1 MFDTYLSS
9 YKNYLLERDISKNTI
24 SAYIT
29 DIQKFFDWHKGQ
41 GEDDISKII
50 MQDLV
55 DYRDYLIENN
65 CSVNTVNRK
74 IIAMNKFIDYLYNTD
89 VLQRSIKAKIIKKNA
104 PDEFKGLTEEDFKR
118 LRREIHRNGTLRDI
132 LIFELLAHTGIR
144 VSELVGLTL
153 EDITIRDRES
163 YISIIGKG
171 NKSRKISLKPEVRNL
186 IKEYLKK
193 RPLTKEKYLFQS
205 QRGSL
210 TRTAVFRILK
220 GYGKRKGIDVNPHSL
235 RHTLARKLL
244 ESNEITTVQKILGHS
259 CIETVRLYTQQT
271 QEKADIAIQN
281 VRY

>member
-1 MFDTYLSS
+1 
-9 YKNYLLERDISKNTI
+9 
-24 SAYIT
+24 
-29 DIQKFFDWHKGQ
+29 
-41 GEDDISKII
+41 
-50 MQDLV
+50 MQDVV
-55 DYRDYLIENN
+55 DYRDYLMGNK
-65 CSVNTVNRK
+65 CSVITVNRK
-74 IIAMNKFIDYLYNTD
+74 NVAINKFIDYLYNTD
-89 VLQRSIKAKIIKKNA
+89 VLQKPIKAKVIKKNA
-104 PDEFKGLTEEDFKR
+104 PDEFKGLTEEDFKK

-132 LIFELLAHTGIR
+132 LIFEILAHTGLR

-153 EDITIRDRES
+153 DDVTLRDRES

-171 NKSRKISLKPEVRNL
+171 NKSRKLSLKLEVRDL

-193 RPLTKEKYLFQS
+193 RPLTKEKYLFQG

-210 TRTAVFRILK
+210 TRTAVFRILQ
-220 GYGKRKGIDVNPHSL
+220 GYGKRKGIDVNPHYL

-271 QEKADIAIQN
+271 QEKADMAIQN